1 MPSLTVKNMPDALL
15 EALRGEAAANR
26 RSLNQEVLMRLERSL
41 EAQAVDAGAFVT
53 ELRAFRKERGVAPV
67 TEEILRQAREGRP

>member
-1 MPSLTVKNMPDALL
+1 MPSLTVKNMPDALF

-41 EAQAVDAGAFVT
+41 EAQAVDAGAFVA